1 MPYKK
6 LFIPLGVLLLSIL
19 VAGMLKATKQE
30 ASISAHEQRVW
41 SVDAVPVKIDDV
53 RPRLRLYGEVV
64 AGHEINLRSLSVG
77 VVASVGANFVDGASV
92 KKGEKLLFIDPFAHS
107 RRLSEQKALL
117 AEAQSRNSELS
128 ASKESVVR
136 LLEEETR
143 QLDIIERDFRRYEQ
157 LKAGVVSEQTMD
169 EKHLAVSRAR
179 GSVLSRNQQ
188 LLSIGAQIDQQQA
201 IIERY
206 RAVMERAEEDLKD
219 TKVFAPFDGYLTDI
233 RAAKG
238 MHLNI
243 GDPLAK
249 LIDVGRLEVKVFLS
263 NAQFGRVFSESPIVL
278 PLEVT
283 WNVGDKK
290 FVFDGV
296 VDRMESQ
303 IDSSLGGVH
312 VYARLKREASEGLL
326 RPGAVVNILAQDR
339 LYEQVARLPEGV
351 LHDDQIVYVVAEGR
365 LNKRSVSL
373 VGRDDNYV
381 LVQGELAEGELVAVT
396 RFDGTMDGLSVKVQ
410 P

>member
-1 MPYKK
+1 M
-6 LFIPLGVLLLSIL
+6 S
-19 VAGMLKATKQE
+19 VA
-30 ASISAHEQRVW
+30 
-41 SVDAVPVKIDDV
+41 
-53 RPRLRLYGEVV
+53 
-64 AGHEINLRSLSVG
+64 
-77 VVASVGANFVDGASV
+77 
-92 KKGEKLLFIDPFAHS
+92 
-107 RRLSEQKALL
+107 
-117 AEAQSRNSELS
+117 
-128 ASKESVVR
+128 KESTAR
-136 LLEEETR
+136 LLEEERR
-143 QLDIIERDFRRYEQ
+143 QLDIIERDFKRYEQ
-157 LKAGVVSEQTMD
+157 LKTGVVSEQTMD

-179 GSVLSRNQQ
+179 GSVLARDQK

-201 IIERY
+201 IIDRY
-206 RAVMERAEEDLKD
+206 RAAMERAEEDLKD

-233 RAAKG
+233 RAAEG

-263 NAQFGRVFSESPIVL
+263 NAQFGRIFSELPIIL

-283 WNVGDKK
+283 WNVGDTE

-312 VYARLKREASEGLL
+312 VYARLNREASEGLL

-339 LYEQVARLPEGV
+339 VYEQVARLPEGV
-351 LHDDQIVYVVAEGR
+351 LHNDQAVYVVAGGR
-365 LNKRSVSL
+365 LNRRSVTL

-396 RFDGTMDGLSVKVQ
+396 RFDGTMDGLAVKMR

>member
-6 LFIPLGVLLLSIL
+6 LLIPLGILLLSIL
-19 VAGMLKATKQE
+19 TAGMLKATKQD
-30 ASISAHEQRVW
+30 ASISSHEQRVW
-41 SVDAVPVKIDDV
+41 SVDVVPVKIEDV

-64 AGHEINLRSLSVG
+64 AGRQINVRSLSMG

-92 KKGEKLLFIDPFAHS
+92 REGEKLLFVDSFTHS

-117 AEAQSRNSELS
+117 AEARARNGELS
-128 ASKESVVR
+128 AAQKSIAL
-136 LLEEETR
+136 LLEEDRR

-157 LKAGVVSEQTMD
+157 LKTGIVSEQTMD
-169 EKHLAVSRAR
+169 EKRLAVSRAR
-179 GSVLSRNQQ
+179 ESFLARDQQ
-188 LLSIGAQIDQQQA
+188 LLSIGAQIDQQKA
-201 IIERY
+201 IIDRY
-206 RAVMERAEEDLKD
+206 RAAMERAEEDLKD

-233 RAAKG
+233 RAAEG

-249 LIDVGRLEVKVFLS
+249 LIDAERLEVKVFLS
-263 NAQFGRVFSESPIVL
+263 NAQFGRAFSGSPIFL
-278 PLEVT
+278 PLKVT
-283 WNVGDKK
+283 WNVGGTE
-290 FVFDGV
+290 FIFDAV

-303 IDSSLGGVH
+303 INSSLGGVH
-312 VYARLKREASEGLL
+312 VYGRLSGEASEGLL

-351 LHDDQIVYVVAEGR
+351 LHNDGTVYVVAGGH
-365 LNKRSVSL
+365 LNRRSVTL
-373 VGRDDNYV
+373 VGRDDNHV
-381 LVQGELAEGELVAVT
+381 LVQGELVEGELVAVT
-396 RFDGTMDGLSVKVQ
+396 RFDGTMDGLAVKMQ

>member
-6 LFIPLGVLLLSIL
+6 LLIPLGILLLSIL
-19 VAGMLKATKQE
+19 TAGMLKATKQD
-30 ASISAHEQRVW
+30 ASISSHEQRVW
-41 SVDAVPVKIDDV
+41 SVDVVPVKIEDV

-64 AGHEINLRSLSVG
+64 AGRQINVRSLSMG

-92 KKGEKLLFIDPFAHS
+92 REGEKLLFVDSFTHS

-117 AEAQSRNSELS
+117 AEARARNGELS
-128 ASKESVVR
+128 AAQKSIAL
-136 LLEEETR
+136 LLEEDRR

-157 LKAGVVSEQTMD
+157 LKTGIVSEQTMD
-169 EKHLAVSRAR
+169 EKRLAVSRAR
-179 GSVLSRNQQ
+179 ESFLARDQQ
-188 LLSIGAQIDQQQA
+188 LLSIGAQIDQQKA
-201 IIERY
+201 IIDRY
-206 RAVMERAEEDLKD
+206 RAAMERAEEDLKD

-233 RAAKG
+233 RAAEG

-249 LIDVGRLEVKVFLS
+249 LIDAERLEVKVFLS
-263 NAQFGRVFSESPIVL
+263 NAQFGRAFSESPIFL
-278 PLEVT
+278 PLKVT
-283 WNVGDKK
+283 WNVGGTE
-290 FVFDGV
+290 FIFDAV

-303 IDSSLGGVH
+303 INSSLGGVH
-312 VYARLKREASEGLL
+312 VYGRLSGEASEGLL

-351 LHDDQIVYVVAEGR
+351 LHNDGTVYVVAGGR
-365 LNKRSVSL
+365 LNRRSVTL
-373 VGRDDNYV
+373 VGRDDNHV
-381 LVQGELAEGELVAVT
+381 LVQGELVEGELVAVT
-396 RFDGTMDGLSVKVQ
+396 RFDGTMDGLAVKMQ

>member
-6 LFIPLGVLLLSIL
+6 LLIPLGILLLSIL
-19 VAGMLKATKQE
+19 AAGMLKATKQD
-30 ASISAHEQRVW
+30 ASISSHEQRVW
-41 SVDAVPVKIDDV
+41 SVDVVPVKIEDV

-64 AGHEINLRSLSVG
+64 AGRQINVRSLSMG

-92 KKGEKLLFIDPFAHS
+92 REGEKLLFVDSFTHS

-117 AEAQSRNSELS
+117 AEARARNGELS
-128 ASKESVVR
+128 AAQKSIAL
-136 LLEEETR
+136 LLEEDRR

-157 LKAGVVSEQTMD
+157 LKTGIVSEQTMD
-169 EKHLAVSRAR
+169 EKRLAVSRAR
-179 GSVLSRNQQ
+179 ESFLARDQQ
-188 LLSIGAQIDQQQA
+188 LLSIGAQIDQQKA
-201 IIERY
+201 IIDRY
-206 RAVMERAEEDLKD
+206 RAAMERAEEDLKD

-233 RAAKG
+233 RAAEG

-249 LIDVGRLEVKVFLS
+249 LIDAERLEVKVFLS
-263 NAQFGRVFSESPIVL
+263 NAQFGRAFSESPIFL
-278 PLEVT
+278 PLKVT
-283 WNVGDKK
+283 WNVGGTE
-290 FVFDGV
+290 FIFDAV

-303 IDSSLGGVH
+303 INSSLGGVH
-312 VYARLKREASEGLL
+312 VYGRLSGEASEGLL

-351 LHDDQIVYVVAEGR
+351 LHNDGTVYVVAGGR
-365 LNKRSVSL
+365 LNRRSVTL
-373 VGRDDNYV
+373 VGRDDNHV
-381 LVQGELAEGELVAVT
+381 LVQGELVEGELVAVT
-396 RFDGTMDGLSVKVQ
+396 RFDGTMDGLAVKMQ

>member
-6 LFIPLGVLLLSIL
+6 LLIPLGILLLSIL
-19 VAGMLKATKQE
+19 TAGMLKATKQE

-92 KKGEKLLFIDPFAHS
+92 KKVEKLLFIDPFAHI

-179 GSVLSRNQQ
+179 GGVLSRDQQ

-249 LIDVGRLEVKVFLS
+249 LIDVGRLEVKVLLS

-290 FVFDGV
+290 FVFDGI

-381 LVQGELAEGELVAVT
+381 LVQGELVEGELVAVT

>member
-6 LFIPLGVLLLSIL
+6 LLIPLGILLLSIL
-19 VAGMLKATKQE
+19 TAGMLKATKQD
-30 ASISAHEQRVW
+30 ASISSHEQRAW
-41 SVDAVPVKIDDV
+41 SVDVVPVKIEDV

-64 AGHEINLRSLSVG
+64 AGRQINVRSLSMG

-92 KKGEKLLFIDPFAHS
+92 REGEKLLFVDSFTHS

-117 AEAQSRNSELS
+117 AEARARNGELS
-128 ASKESVVR
+128 AAQKSIAL
-136 LLEEETR
+136 LLEEDRR

-157 LKAGVVSEQTMD
+157 LKTGIVSEQTMD
-169 EKHLAVSRAR
+169 EKRLAVSRAR
-179 GSVLSRNQQ
+179 ESFLARDQQ
-188 LLSIGAQIDQQQA
+188 LLSIGAQIDQQKA
-201 IIERY
+201 IIDRY
-206 RAVMERAEEDLKD
+206 RAAMERAEEDLKD

-233 RAAKG
+233 RAAEG

-249 LIDVGRLEVKVFLS
+249 LIDAERLEVKVFLS
-263 NAQFGRVFSESPIVL
+263 NAQFGRAFSESPIFL
-278 PLEVT
+278 PLKVT
-283 WNVGDKK
+283 WNVGGTE
-290 FVFDGV
+290 FIFDAV

-303 IDSSLGGVH
+303 INSSLGGVH
-312 VYARLKREASEGLL
+312 VYGRLSGEASEGLL

-351 LHDDQIVYVVAEGR
+351 LHNDGTVYVVAGGR
-365 LNKRSVSL
+365 LNRRSVTL
-373 VGRDDNYV
+373 VGRDDNHV
-381 LVQGELAEGELVAVT
+381 LVQGELVEGELVAVT
-396 RFDGTMDGLSVKVQ
+396 RFDGTMDGLAVKMQ

>member
-6 LFIPLGVLLLSIL
+6 LLIPLGILLLSIL
-19 VAGMLKATKQE
+19 TAGMLKATKQD

-41 SVDAVPVKIDDV
+41 SVDAVVVKIEDV

-64 AGHEINLRSLSVG
+64 AGREINVRSLSMG
-77 VVASVGANFVDGASV
+77 VVTSVGANFVDGARVRES
-92 KKGEKLLFIDPFAHS
+92 EKLLFIDAFAHS

-117 AEAQSRNSELS
+117 AEAQARNSELS
-128 ASKESVVR
+128 VAKESTAR
-136 LLEEETR
+136 LLEEERR
-143 QLDIIERDFRRYEQ
+143 QLDIIERDFKRYEQ
-157 LKAGVVSEQTMD
+157 LKTGVVSEQTMD

-179 GSVLSRNQQ
+179 GSVLARDQK

-201 IIERY
+201 IIDRY
-206 RAVMERAEEDLKD
+206 RAAMERAEEDLKD

-233 RAAKG
+233 RAAEG

-263 NAQFGRVFSESPIVL
+263 NAQFGRIFSELPIIL

-283 WNVGDKK
+283 WNVGDTE

-312 VYARLKREASEGLL
+312 VYARLNREASEGLL

-339 LYEQVARLPEGV
+339 VYEQVARLPEGV
-351 LHDDQIVYVVAEGR
+351 LHNDQAVYVVAGGR
-365 LNKRSVSL
+365 LNRRSVTL

-396 RFDGTMDGLSVKVQ
+396 RFDGTMDGLAVKMR

>member
-1 MPYKK
+1 
-6 LFIPLGVLLLSIL
+6 
-19 VAGMLKATKQE
+19 
-30 ASISAHEQRVW
+30 
-41 SVDAVPVKIDDV
+41 
-53 RPRLRLYGEVV
+53 
-64 AGHEINLRSLSVG
+64 
-77 VVASVGANFVDGASV
+77 
-92 KKGEKLLFIDPFAHS
+92 
-107 RRLSEQKALL
+107 
-117 AEAQSRNSELS
+117 
-128 ASKESVVR
+128 
-136 LLEEETR
+136 
-143 QLDIIERDFRRYEQ
+143 
-157 LKAGVVSEQTMD
+157 
-169 EKHLAVSRAR
+169 
-179 GSVLSRNQQ
+179 
-188 LLSIGAQIDQQQA
+188 
-201 IIERY
+201 
-206 RAVMERAEEDLKD
+206 
-219 TKVFAPFDGYLTDI
+219 
-233 RAAKG
+233 

-249 LIDVGRLEVKVFLS
+249 LIDVGRLELKVFLS
-263 NAQFGRVFSESPIVL
+263 NAQFGRVFSDSPIVL

-283 WNVGDKK
+283 WNVGEKK
-290 FVFDGV
+290 VVFDGV

-381 LVQGELAEGELVAVT
+381 LVQGELVEGELVAVT